1 MEPLEG
7 YRLNERIVDD
17 FTSVT
22 LAAIPS
28 DYGRLIHLAMLRDLA
43 TGAYRHEGLEALY
56 TADAVNPALLFC
68 HEEIFQRILETP
80 LERQEWDL
88 RKCLTGM
95 DEDVSR
101 IAARWTDLEFYR
113 MLIPAGT
120 PDYLRDLF
128 FSNLRVLLEIV
139 MAESANAPSVA

>member
-7 YRLNERIVDD
+7 YQQNNRIIDD

-28 DYGRLIHLAMLRDLA
+28 DYARLIHVAMLRDLVSG
-43 TGAYRHEGLEALY
+43 TYRHEGLEALY
-56 TADAVNPALLFC
+56 PASSVNPALSFC

-88 RKCLTGM
+88 RKCLSEMNG
-95 DEDVSR
+95 DVFG

-113 MLIPAGT
+113 LLIPSGT

-128 FSNLRVLLEIV
+128 VSNLRVLLEIA
-139 MAESANAPSVA
+139 MAETANATSIA